1 MSSVFDIGEESLL
14 ATYIFLPIPTQDLL
28 RYAEKWNKGRID
40 KGKQPYHLLFHH
52 GINKNVRR
60 ALGMGVLQR
69 VASGDKLYVLAHG
82 HANRKVICAEEG
94 GRQFD
99 PGQFAA
105 YLEKEGLRKDFRDLR
120 IFACETS
127 ERPGTG
133 EQSFAEE
140 LLTSMRKADYLHVT
154 VSGYSGITDTNYD
167 FLFSKT
173 SKKDGL
179 HYRAKDNRTTFPRE
193 AVAIEDI

>member
-1 MSSVFDIGEESLL
+1 L

-52 GINKNVRR
+52 GINKNIRR
-60 ALGMGVLQR
+60 TLGMGVLQR

-82 HANRKVICAEEG
+82 HVNRKVICAEEG
-94 GRQFD
+94 GRQFEPD
-99 PGQFAA
+99 QFAA

-127 ERPGTG
+127 ERPETG
-133 EQSFAEE
+133 ELSFAEE
-140 LLTSMRKADYLHVT
+140 LMLSMRKAGYAHVT
-154 VSGYSGITDTNYD
+154 VSGYSGITNTNYD
-167 FLFSKT
+167 LLSHKT
-173 SKKDGL
+173 SVKDGL
-179 HYRAKDNRTTFPRE
+179 YYRAKNNRTTFSEP
-193 AVAIEDI
+193 AAIEEI